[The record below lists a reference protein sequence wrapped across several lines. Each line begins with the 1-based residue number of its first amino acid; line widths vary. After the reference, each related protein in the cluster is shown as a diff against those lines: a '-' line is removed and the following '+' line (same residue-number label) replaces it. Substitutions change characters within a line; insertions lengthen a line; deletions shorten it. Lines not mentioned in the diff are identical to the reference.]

1 MKHLVSAFFLLFI
14 GFLCTAQQ
22 TNLLLEDQYGEALA
36 GDSIT
41 INGKTYLSDG
51 KGMVSAE
58 TGNASTLVI
67 TAKGHKETKIEAS
80 EIPADKK
87 VIVKRNF
94 IWKDILNPM
103 FYIQNGGLWLI
114 LFIVFAETGLFVGF
128 FLPGDSLLFV
138 AGIYSSELVDT
149 IFSVHNEYLDILI
162 LILLISFAGII
173 GNTVGFWFG
182 RKVGPAMYS
191 WKDRLLFKKKYLHQA
206 HDFYEKHGG
215 LAIIGARFLPM
226 VRTFAPI
233 IAGIVGMDKK
243 KFAYYNILG
252 SFLWVGSL
260 ILAGHF
266 LQKWMLDWFGFD
278 LKSRLEYII
287 IAIVAVTTAP
297 VLYKMFFSKKK
308 SPTLEIGK
316 ELMEEQVD
324 KLEDAIEDRFD
335 KDHDD
340 DDRRRSKKDKNN
352 KD

>member
-1 MKHLVSAFFLLFI
+1 MKSIIPALFLFFI
-14 GFLCTAQQ
+14 GYHCSAQQ
-22 TNLLLEDQYGEALA
+22 LNLILEDQYDDQLSSETV
-36 GDSIT
+36 T
-41 INGKTYLSDG
+41 INGADYRTDEN
-51 KGMVSAE
+51 GMVSINLSNVTKLAI
-58 TGNASTLVI
+58 V
-67 TAKGHKETKIEAS
+67 AKGHKETTIDVKD
-80 EIPADKK
+80 IPSDKK
-87 VIVKRNF
+87 ITVPRKF
-94 IWKDILNPM
+94 IWKDILNPE

-114 LFIVFAETGLFVGF
+114 LFIVFAETGLFAGF

-138 AGIYSSELVDT
+138 SGIYSSELVNS
-149 IFSVHNEYLDILI
+149 ILNINNEYLNLLI

-173 GNTVGFWFG
+173 GNTVGYWFG
-182 RKVGPAMYS
+182 KKVGPTMYS
-191 WKDRLLFKKKYLHQA
+191 WKDRMLFKKKYLHQA

-278 LKSRLEYII
+278 LKSKLEYII
-287 IAIVAVTTAP
+287 ITIVAVTTAP

-316 ELMEEQVD
+316 ELVEEEVD
-324 KLEDAIEDRFD
+324 KLEDAIEERF
-335 KDHDD
+335 DHDD
-340 DDRRRSKKDKNN
+340 DDKKRKRG